1 MDSTH
6 GDELL
11 RFHVLGPVRAE
22 RGGKPLALGP
32 PQQRATLAILLL
44 RGGRPLTTAELVDG
58 LWGDAPPRSAADT
71 VQTYLD
77 GLRAEL
83 EPGYQP
89 GDPARLLVTTDDGH
103 ASRLPATALDAAVF
117 EEKLTAGLAARD
129 AGDLAGAHERLSAG
143 LALWDGT
150 PLATLPGPCAE
161 HERERL
167 TELGS
172 IAREE
177 LFGCA
182 LALGRDTDVVAGLR
196 ALVAEHPL
204 RERSRALLMLALHRA
219 GRQAEALAVF
229 ADARRLLAGGPGPEL
244 TRMHERVLAGDAA
257 LRPPHETPPAVSA
270 PAPAVTDRLPPDV
283 PGFTGR
289 EALTAEVRAALTA
302 DGGRGVAVAVL
313 SGPGGAGKST
323 LAVHVARAVRASY
336 PGGRFHLD
344 LRGSGPAPLTGDA
357 ALAGLLGELGV
368 ADGALP
374 DGTDR
379 RAALYRSLV
388 ADRRMLLLLDD
399 ARDAGQVLPLLPTA
413 PGSAVLVTGRP
424 ETIDLPG
431 ARQVRVEAMEE
442 KEALAM
448 LTAAAGPAGAGTA
461 ATSARDVAASCGR
474 LPLPLRIA
482 GARLNDAS
490 WTPADLAARL
500 HDERHRLDA
509 LHPGDPGATAAESAF
524 RVAYDALGP
533 DAARAVRLLALP
545 DTTGLDALEAA
556 AVLDAPDEAAAG
568 ALTAELAAAGLLQPL
583 GHGRYR
589 CHDLLKRCARQQS
602 ERTDSP
608 PVRDAALLRLLDH
621 HLATAVTALRRTRPD
636 GLAPRH
642 LRHSLATTGLPL
654 AGTAAARAWLQDAHQ
669 HLLDTVRQVL
679 ALDVPGSLVPAVDLL
694 TVWSRLTHG
703 TARRQD
709 LRAPARE
716 ALKRA
721 RQHADDASAAR
732 ILRLLAAP
740 GFGPDTYERAERD
753 LRASL
758 RLAGAADDAY
768 ALTAASHD
776 LGVVLLALGRPDEAL
791 PLLVRA
797 EEDFRS
803 EGATSSALEAQ
814 AHAARAYIA
823 VRRTDEA
830 LTAINEA
837 IDRARQLGHGP
848 TLTLVLY
855 EAGHVLLRADRS
867 AAAGDRLREAL
878 AGVGDEPRRE
888 ALLWTRLAECRLE
901 RRQHREAVTAA
912 ERALAI
918 EAGLGDAYCRGAALA
933 ARGRAQLA
941 LGEPRLAL
949 GSLREAY
956 EVLRRRGAA
965 EATAVE
971 RVLDEEFP
979 HHRLPDA

>member
-1 MDSTH
+1 MDGTH

-22 RGGKPLALGP
+22 RGGKPLTLGP

-44 RGGRPLTTAELVDG
+44 RGGRPVTTAELVDG
-58 LWGDAPPRSAADT
+58 LWGDAPPRNAADT
-71 VQTYLD
+71 VQAYLD
-77 GLRAEL
+77 ALRAEL
-83 EPGYQP
+83 EPGYEP
-89 GDPARLLVTTDDGH
+89 GTPARLLVTTDDGH

-143 LALWDGT
+143 LAVWDGT
-150 PLATLPGPCAE
+150 PLATLPGPWAE
-161 HERERL
+161 QERRRL

-229 ADARRLLAGGPGPEL
+229 ADARRLLGCAPGPEL

-257 LRPPHETPPAVSA
+257 LRPPHDAPATTSA
-270 PAPAVTDRLPPDV
+270 PAPAVADRLPPDP

-289 EALTAEVRAALTA
+289 EALTTEVRAALTA
-302 DGGRGVAVAVL
+302 DGGRGVTVTVL
-313 SGPGGAGKST
+313 SGPGGAGKSA
-323 LAVHVARAVRASY
+323 LAVHVARAVRAAY

-357 ALAGLLGELGV
+357 ALARLLGELGV

-413 PGSAVLVTGRP
+413 PGSAVLVTGRT

-431 ARQVRVEAMEE
+431 ARQVRVDAMEE

-448 LTAAAGPAGAGTA
+448 LTAAGDGTA

-474 LPLPLRIA
+474 LPLALRIA
-482 GARLNDAS
+482 GARLNDSS
-490 WTPADLAARL
+490 WTPADLASRL

-509 LHPGDPGATAAESAF
+509 LHPGDPGAAVAESAF
-524 RVAYDALGP
+524 RIAYDALGP

-545 DTTGLDALEAA
+545 DATGFDAREAA

-568 ALTAELAAAGLLQPL
+568 ALAAELAAAGLLQPL
-583 GHGRYR
+583 GRGRYR

-642 LRHSLATTGLPL
+642 LRHTLATTGLPL
-654 AGTAAARAWLQDAHQ
+654 ADTAAARAWLRDAHP

-679 ALDVPGSLVPAVDLL
+679 ALDVPQSLVPAVDLL

-716 ALKRA
+716 ALERA

-740 GFGPDTYERAERD
+740 AFGPDTYERAERD

-758 RLAGAADDAY
+758 RLAEAADDAF
-768 ALTAASHD
+768 ARTAASHD
-776 LGVVLLALGRPDEAL
+776 LGVVLLALGRPEEAL

-830 LTAINEA
+830 LAAINGAVE
-837 IDRARQLGHGP
+837 RARELGHGP

-878 AGVGDEPRRE
+878 TGVGDEPRRE

-949 GSLREAY
+949 GALREAY

-965 EATAVE
+965 EAATVE

-979 HHRLPDA
+979 RHRLPDA